1 MKTPHQ
7 VVGQVQGVDQSCR
20 HEGGASGGNCR
31 VYKGEGNLK

>member
-7 VVGQVQGVDQSCR
+7 VEGQVQGVDQSRR

-31 VYKGEGNLK
+31 VRKGEGNLK